1 MLLCSISPRLVL
13 QMYGK
18 IWMPTW
24 TAVSQLQDSHPRM
37 AVSCYSIQGVM
48 GHSKLLSE
56 GKNATEAQAETT
68 TATWY
73 LPSHSDHEG
82 RPSSCNSLVM
92 VGALQSLLQYR
103 RGSSVALR
111 VYSAYLSSTDGTT
124 IHSVCEKVWPFH
136 FHSIARFSHHG
147 IPVEGSYIDTLS
159 TTVEA
164 RNGHPQKPCM

>member
-1 MLLCSISPRLVL
+1 MHSWKNSNAHLNSSF
-13 QMYGK
+13 
-18 IWMPTW
+18 TE
-24 TAVSQLQDSHPRM
+24 LQDSHPRM
-37 AVSCYSIQGVM
+37 AVSCYSIHTVM
-48 GHSKLLSE
+48 GRSKLLSE

-73 LPSHSDHEG
+73 PPSHSEG

-92 VGALQSLLQYR
+92 VGALQPLLQYR
-103 RGSSVALR
+103 TGSFVTLR
-111 VYSAYLSSTDGTT
+111 VYSAYLSSTDGTA

-136 FHSIARFSHHG
+136 FHVQHSTVFTPWYPG
-147 IPVEGSYIDTLS
+147 KWSYIDTLS